1 MPKRIICD
9 SNVHDAVATDAVL
22 KRLIDCCQ
30 TMGHIVLVTTPI
42 QITELSRIPETEN
55 IGQASAI
62 SAKRIGSAV
71 VVLDHSGFDE
81 DRLGSDATNAAFSAL
96 QKGNAKHTVD
106 AMIGATALSDA
117 DILVTDDRPFG
128 KKIQGTGYASAS
140 HVVDRICLVS
150 SERPR
155 KQLLTNGCPST
166 ASRRPGRS
174 RKMHGACSS
183 FA

>member
-71 VVLDHSGFDE
+71 VVLDHSGYDE

-128 KKIQGTGYASAS
+128 KNFKALGTQVQVMSSIEFASYLQSVLAN
-140 HVVDRICLVS
+140 S
-150 SERPR
+150 S
-155 KQLLTNGCPST
+155 
-166 ASRRPGRS
+166 
-174 RKMHGACSS
+174 
-183 FA
+183 